1 MLLLLHRF
9 DVVVDVGEWF
19 ADLNTESRDDRAVAH
34 ADSESESTTGDFVD
48 VRRGVRSLDRMVVVD
63 RLYRGEKPD
72 LLRAVGERGAQAE
85 RAAEA
90 RAGEC
95 GKPALVEE
103 SGKLEDRPTLGG
115 SRNDRNSGKI
125 VFERH
130 GGTVPDR
137 RYGWGVLRIGMLCPY
152 SLTIPG
158 GVQMQVLG
166 LARELRAM
174 GHEVRV
180 LGPCDG
186 APPEPFVTPLGNSL
200 PTAANGSV
208 APLAPDASAALRT
221 IRALNDEDFDV
232 IHLHEPLAPGVTMTA
247 LLLRLAPT
255 IGTFHAAGDS
265 ASYRMLNRAV
275 RWLASRIDIR
285 VAVSKDAELLA
296 NRYLGGEYEL
306 LGNGIELGRYGVRD
320 QTQPVVKAAHPT
332 IFFVGRHEP
341 RKGLDVLLGSLAF
354 LPDDVRVWVASDG
367 PDTDAL
373 RAKFASESRIVW
385 LGRVS
390 DAEKIR
396 RMTEATVFC
405 APSLHGESFGVVL
418 LEAMA
423 SGTPVVASDID
434 GYQNVATHDVDALL
448 VEPGDERA
456 LAAAL
461 AKVMANPRLS
471 QRLIEAGHR
480 RVEASSMRVL
490 AESYVRLYER
500 ALEMERSGLGDGYAT
515 GFGKRAEDPRRVVRP
530 NRMLTLLDK
539 RRIGRRRPS

>member
-1 MLLLLHRF
+1 
-9 DVVVDVGEWF
+9 
-19 ADLNTESRDDRAVAH
+19 
-34 ADSESESTTGDFVD
+34 
-48 VRRGVRSLDRMVVVD
+48 
-63 RLYRGEKPD
+63 
-72 LLRAVGERGAQAE
+72 
-85 RAAEA
+85 
-90 RAGEC
+90 
-95 GKPALVEE
+95 
-103 SGKLEDRPTLGG
+103 
-115 SRNDRNSGKI
+115 
-125 VFERH
+125 
-130 GGTVPDR
+130 
-137 RYGWGVLRIGMLCPY
+137 MLCPY

-265 ASYRMLNRAV
+265 TSYRMLNRAV

-306 LGNGIELGRYGVRD
+306 LGNGIELGRYGVTSRD
-320 QTQPVVKAAHPT
+320 GPVAKVTQPT

-367 PDTDAL
+367 PDTEEL
-373 RAKFASESRIVW
+373 KAKYASESRISW

-396 RMTEATVFC
+396 RMNEATVFC

-461 AKVMANPRLS
+461 AKVMTNPRLS

-480 RVEASSMRVL
+480 RVEASSMRAL

-500 ALEMERSGLGDGYAT
+500 ALDMERSGLGDGYAT
-515 GFGKRAEDPRRVVRP
+515 GFGKRAEDPRWVVRP
-530 NRMLTLLDK
+530 NRMLALLDK

>member
-1 MLLLLHRF
+1 
-9 DVVVDVGEWF
+9 
-19 ADLNTESRDDRAVAH
+19 
-34 ADSESESTTGDFVD
+34 
-48 VRRGVRSLDRMVVVD
+48 
-63 RLYRGEKPD
+63 
-72 LLRAVGERGAQAE
+72 
-85 RAAEA
+85 
-90 RAGEC
+90 
-95 GKPALVEE
+95 
-103 SGKLEDRPTLGG
+103 
-115 SRNDRNSGKI
+115 
-125 VFERH
+125 
-130 GGTVPDR
+130 
-137 RYGWGVLRIGMLCPY
+137 MLCPY

-306 LGNGIELGRYGVRD
+306 LGNGIELGRYGVKDRAES
-320 QTQPVVKAAHPT
+320 VVKAAQPT

-341 RKGLDVLLGSLAF
+341 RKGLDVLLGSLSY

-373 RAKFASESRIVW
+373 KVKYASESRVVW

-396 RMTEATVFC
+396 RMAEATVFC

-480 RVEASSMRVL
+480 RVEASSMRAL

-500 ALEMERSGLGDGYAT
+500 ALEMERSGLGDGYAS
-515 GFGKRAEDPRRVVRP
+515 GFGKRAQDPRRVTRP

>member
-1 MLLLLHRF
+1 
-9 DVVVDVGEWF
+9 
-19 ADLNTESRDDRAVAH
+19 
-34 ADSESESTTGDFVD
+34 
-48 VRRGVRSLDRMVVVD
+48 
-63 RLYRGEKPD
+63 
-72 LLRAVGERGAQAE
+72 
-85 RAAEA
+85 
-90 RAGEC
+90 
-95 GKPALVEE
+95 
-103 SGKLEDRPTLGG
+103 
-115 SRNDRNSGKI
+115 
-125 VFERH
+125 
-130 GGTVPDR
+130 
-137 RYGWGVLRIGMLCPY
+137 VLRIGMLCPY

-265 ASYRMLNRAV
+265 ASYRMLNKAV

-285 VAVSKDAELLA
+285 VAVSKDAEMLA
-296 NRYLGGEYEL
+296 GRYLGGTYEL
-306 LGNGIELGRYGVRD
+306 LGNGIELSRYGIEH
-320 QTQPVVKAAHPT
+320 QPTPVEKTPSPT

-341 RKGLDVLLGSLAF
+341 RKGLDVLLASLAY
-354 LPDDVRVWVASDG
+354 LPADVRLWIASDG
-367 PDTDAL
+367 PDTEAL
-373 RAKFASESRIVW
+373 KAKYAAESRITW

-396 RMTEATVFC
+396 RMTQASVFC

-471 QRLIEAGHR
+471 QRLVEAGHR
-480 RVEASSMRVL
+480 RVEASSMRTL
-490 AESYVRLYER
+490 AQQYVALYER
-500 ALEMERSGLGDGYAT
+500 ALEMERSGAGDGYAT
-515 GFGKRAEDPRRVVRP
+515 GFGRKTEDPRRSRKA
-530 NRMLTLLDK
+530 NRMLSMIEK
-539 RRIGRRRPS
+539 RRVRRSQHP

>member
-1 MLLLLHRF
+1 
-9 DVVVDVGEWF
+9 
-19 ADLNTESRDDRAVAH
+19 
-34 ADSESESTTGDFVD
+34 
-48 VRRGVRSLDRMVVVD
+48 
-63 RLYRGEKPD
+63 
-72 LLRAVGERGAQAE
+72 
-85 RAAEA
+85 
-90 RAGEC
+90 
-95 GKPALVEE
+95 
-103 SGKLEDRPTLGG
+103 
-115 SRNDRNSGKI
+115 
-125 VFERH
+125 
-130 GGTVPDR
+130 
-137 RYGWGVLRIGMLCPY
+137 MLCPY

-373 RAKFASESRIVW
+373 KAKFASESRIVW

-515 GFGKRAEDPRRVVRP
+515 GFGKRAEDPRRVLRP